1 MRKISVRKNSGGNI
15 FGGKNFGDFLPDF
28 GVIFGESP
36 KNFGGTK
43 FGEKYSVEKSWQLF
57 TQYLIEITES
67 FDVNR
72 TKKSITLILV

>member
-36 KNFGGTK
+36 QNFSGTK
-43 FGEKYSVEKSWQLF
+43 FGEKYSVEK
-57 TQYLIEITES
+57 
-67 FDVNR
+67 
-72 TKKSITLILV
+72 ILVTFYPIFDWNSMTLRIISM

>member
-1 MRKISVRKNSGGNI
+1 MRKNSGGNI

-43 FGEKYSVEKSWQLF
+43 FGEKYSVEKILATF
-57 TQYLIEITES
+57 YPI
-67 FDVNR
+67 FDWNSMKLR
-72 TKKSITLILV
+72 RILM